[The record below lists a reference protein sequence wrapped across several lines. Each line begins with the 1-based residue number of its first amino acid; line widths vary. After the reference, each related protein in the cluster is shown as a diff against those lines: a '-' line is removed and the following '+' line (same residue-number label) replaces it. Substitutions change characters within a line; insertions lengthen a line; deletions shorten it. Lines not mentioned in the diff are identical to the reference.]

1 MLVSGS
7 LIVSV
12 VFLPAFSA
20 SRSTSVGM
28 FVYDGTPEPTAR
40 LSRGPGTECDEVVPV
55 GFGPQVARD
64 G

>member
-1 MLVSGS
+1 
-7 LIVSV
+7 
-12 VFLPAFSA
+12 
-20 SRSTSVGM
+20 M